1 MKPSEKQL
9 VIGRR
14 NALKMMGLG
23 SAGMLAAGFSD
34 INAMEAAAELKP
46 KGKPLLTS
54 GNSSVALTSGTD
66 RKHMISEVI
75 KPFDKEIRSGLK
87 GKQLVIKVNMVVT
100 DTPLCAP
107 HVDALDALL
116 AYLKPIYKG
125 QIIIGESSSTF
136 DSAPGFKTY
145 GYADLASKYNVKF
158 VDLNGTAGTPAYVL
172 DRNLHMDKIQL
183 IDTLVNPDNYV
194 ISLSRLKT
202 HNTVIMTGGVK
213 NMAMGAPLMHTV
225 SGSNRP
231 VSYKRNM
238 HSGGP
243 RWLHYNIFAVYPQVR
258 ADFTIIDGIEGME
271 GNGPISGTPVDHRI
285 ALAGQDAVAIDSL
298 CCKMMDIS
306 LDDVGYLTYLDAAG
320 YGNIDYNKIDIIG
333 STKSED
339 HIIKYELASNA
350 AYQLEWK
357 DPFAIPGQGGQGGQ
371 RPPQQPQPGQKPAQP
386 QPR

>member
-23 SAGMLAAGFSD
+23 SAGMLAAGFTD
-34 INAMEAAAELKP
+34 INAIEAAAEMKP
-46 KGKPLLTS
+46 KAKPLLTS
-54 GNSSVALTSGTD
+54 GNSSVALTTGTD

-100 DTPLCAP
+100 DNPLCAP

-125 QIIIGESSSTF
+125 QIIIGESSSNFNST
-136 DSAPGFKTY
+136 PGFKNY
-145 GYADLASKYNVKF
+145 GFEDLASKYNVKF
-158 VDLNGTAGTPAYVL
+158 VNLNGTTGTPAYVL

-183 IDTLVNPDNYV
+183 IETLVNPNNYI

-202 HNTVIMTGGVK
+202 HNTVVMTGGVK
-213 NMAMGAPLMHTV
+213 NMAMGAPLMLEA
-225 SGSNRP
+225 SGGNRGI
-231 VSYKRNM
+231 SYKRNM

-243 RWLHYNIFAVYPQVR
+243 RWLHYNIFAIYPQIR
-258 ADFTIIDGIEGME
+258 PDFTVIDGIEGME
-271 GNGPISGTPVDHRI
+271 GNGPISGTPTDHRI
-285 ALAGQDAVAIDSL
+285 ALAGEDAVAVDSL
-298 CCKMMDIS
+298 CCKMMGIA
-306 LDDVGYLTYLDAAG
+306 LEDVGYLGYLDASG
-320 YGNIDYNKIDIIG
+320 YGNINYDKIDIIG
-333 STKSED
+333 STKPED
-339 HIIKYELASNA
+339 HIIKYKLASNA

-357 DPFAIPGQGGQGGQ
+357 DPLNLPAQGQGGQ
-371 RPPQQPQPGQKPAQP
+371 RPPQQSGQRPAQP
-386 QPR
+386 R